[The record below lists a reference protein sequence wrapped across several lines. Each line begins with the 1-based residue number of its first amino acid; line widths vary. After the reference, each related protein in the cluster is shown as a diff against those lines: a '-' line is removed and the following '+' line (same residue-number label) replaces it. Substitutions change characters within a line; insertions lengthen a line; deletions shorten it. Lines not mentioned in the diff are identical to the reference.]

1 MHAHMLTP
9 SNKRTSGLQGDAD
22 EHNVLRLK
30 DYFYHKE
37 HLFLVTEL
45 LKDNLYEFQKY
56 LSDAGEPEYFTL
68 PRIQSITRQVLDAL
82 AFIHSRGLIHCDLK
96 VRAGVPARGEVGSA
110 GDHPPRTPHP
120 RHQLLPTPPTHSCSR
135 RTY

>member
-1 MHAHMLTP
+1 M
-9 SNKRTSGLQGDAD
+9 QGDAD
-22 EHNVLRLK
+22 DHFVLRLK

-56 LSDAGEPEYFTL
+56 LADAGEPEYFTL
-68 PRIQSITRQVLDAL
+68 PRIQRITRQVLEAL

-96 VRAGVPARGEVGSA
+96 VRVAPPQRGRAHPHPQAPTHARTYRACS
-110 GDHPPRTPHP
+110 PRTSSFG
-120 RHQLLPTPPTHSCSR
+120 RTRGATSR
-135 RTY
+135 